1 MERFYYDFD
10 ETILKIFKIMIH
22 VLGDLSKWV
31 RHTPLSLYRDLTR
44 FKNKKQMIHN
54 KSVT

>member
-1 MERFYYDFD
+1 
-10 ETILKIFKIMIH
+10 MIH

-44 FKNKKQMIHN
+44 FKNKKQMLHN